1 MPCGRPCRI
10 IRGIRVAKPS
20 VCLVVASEMTVTA
33 FLLSHMRALSRK
45 YDVSVVANTQNPNF
59 PGQYGLDVRVIP
71 VAVRREIRPVA
82 DLRALLALM
91 RIFRR
96 EQFDLIHSVTPKAG
110 LLAML
115 AGWMAG
121 TPVRSHIFTGQVW
134 VTRKGPMRWL
144 LKTMDRLLARAAT
157 HLLAD
162 SFSQRDFLIREGVVE
177 PKKISVLAKGSISG
191 VDVER
196 FRPDAEARAGV
207 RASLALAEG
216 DLLFMFLGRLNR
228 DKGVPELA
236 QAFSRLPEQ
245 CHLALVGP
253 DEEGMAEGIR
263 AWAGDA
269 ASRVHLVGPTIEPW
283 RFLAAAD
290 VFCLPSHRE
299 GFGTSAIEAAA
310 CGVPAV
316 ATRIYGLTDAVVE
329 GETGLLVPPG
339 DVDALAGAMRRLAE
353 DVELRRR
360 LGEQARERAIRDFSS
375 EQVTR
380 AWMDYY
386 SALL

>member
-1 MPCGRPCRI
+1 MHDNARKICI
-10 IRGIRVAKPS
+10 
-20 VCLVVASEMTVTA
+20 VVSSSATVHA
-33 FLLSHMRALSRK
+33 FLVPQIRALVPC
-45 YDVSVVANTQNPNF
+45 YDVTIVVNAKRPEVVSKAIGGVQVISVPIARKINPAR
-59 PGQYGLDVRVIP
+59 DIH
-71 VAVRREIRPVA
+71 
-82 DLRALLALM
+82 ALLKLVAL
-91 RIFRR
+91 FSR
-96 EQFDLIHSVTPKAG
+96 ERFDVVQSVTPKAG

-134 VTRKGPMRWL
+134 VTRKGLMRWL
-144 LKTMDRLLARAAT
+144 LKTMDRLLARVAT

-162 SFSQRDFLIREGVVE
+162 SFSQRDFLIREGVVKPE
-177 PKKISVLAKGSISG
+177 RISVLAKGSISG
-191 VDVER
+191 VDVAR
-196 FRPDAEARAGV
+196 FRPDAEGRAGV
-207 RASLALAEG
+207 RASLALAES

-263 AWAGDA
+263 AWSGDA
-269 ASRVHLVGPTIEPW
+269 ANRVHLIGPTREPW

-299 GFGTSAIEAAA
+299 GFGTSVIEAAA
-310 CGVPAV
+310 CGLPAV

-339 DVDALAGAMRRLAE
+339 DVDALAGAMRCLAE
-353 DVELRRR
+353 DADLRRR